1 MAPRTALL
9 DANVLYPAALRDLL
23 MRLAL
28 RDLFRARW
36 SADIHDEWM
45 RSVLLDRPDLT
56 RAQLERTRELMD
68 RHAPASV
75 VSDYKALIGEVELP
89 DPDDRHVLAA
99 ARRAGADVIVTFN
112 LQDFPPSALQRFGLV
127 ALHPDTFVND
137 LVDRN
142 AATVIATMREHRSR
156 LKSPPQS
163 AVAYLDNLERQ
174 GLLQTASRLRPVM
187 AFI

>member
-1 MAPRTALL
+1 MAPRIALL

-45 RSVLLDRPDLT
+45 RSVLINRPDLT

-68 RHAPASV
+68 RYAPASIV
-75 VSDYKALIGEVELP
+75 TDYAALIGGPELP

-112 LQDFPPSALQRFGLV
+112 LQDFPPSALEPFGI
-127 ALHPDTFVND
+127 
-137 LVDRN
+137 
-142 AATVIATMREHRSR
+142 AAEHRHLLERARRSTRANRHRDHARASFTTDVAAAIGSR
-156 LKSPPQS
+156 L
-163 AVAYLDNLERQ
+163 LDTLERQ
-174 GLLQTASRLRPVM
+174 GLPQTVSRLRAVR